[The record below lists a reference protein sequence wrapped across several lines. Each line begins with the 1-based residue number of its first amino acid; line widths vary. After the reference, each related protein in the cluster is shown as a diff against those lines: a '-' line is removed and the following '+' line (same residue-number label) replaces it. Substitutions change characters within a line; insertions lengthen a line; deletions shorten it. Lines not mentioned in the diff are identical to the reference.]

1 MNTSPQE
8 NAAGV
13 PRIRLE
19 GLVKRFG
26 TKQVLRGID
35 LDIHPGESV
44 VVIGPSGT
52 GKSVTLRCILGLDTP
67 DAGRIEVDGRK
78 LDARGIAALRRRSGV
93 LFQGGALFDSLP
105 VWRNVAFRLLHDG
118 MRQAK
123 AREVATEC
131 LRLVD
136 LDAGAGDLL
145 PADLSGGMRKRVALA
160 RAIAASP
167 EILFFDEPTAG
178 LDPILATVVSQLI
191 RRLVSEI
198 GATAFTIT
206 QRSSE
211 RFHCR
216 RPCRLAVRGEYSVV
230 RLGCRAAR
238 ERQRSCGAVHPRCG
252 GGPDRD
258 DALNR
263 RLLDLEPMA
272 VARS

>member
-206 QRSSE
+206 HDLQSASIVGDRVALLYGGNIQWSGSVAGLRE
-211 RFHCR
+211 SGNAHVEQFI
-216 RPCRLAVRGEYSVV
+216 RG
-230 RLGCRAAR
+230 AA
-238 ERQRSCGAVHPRCG
+238 E
-252 GGPDRD
+252 GPIETM
-258 DALNR
+258 L
-263 RLLDLEPMA
+263 
-272 VARS
+272 

>member
-1 MNTSPQE
+1 MPNDVS
-8 NAAGV
+8 GV

-19 GLVKRFG
+19 GLEKRFEG
-26 TKQVLRGID
+26 KQVLRGID
-35 LDIHPGESV
+35 LDIHPGESM

-67 DAGRIEVDGRK
+67 DAGTIVVDGRP

-105 VWRNVAFRLLHDG
+105 VWRNVAFRLLNEG
-118 MRQAK
+118 MCPAD
-123 AREVATEC
+123 ARKVATEC

-136 LDAGAGDLL
+136 LDEAAGALL
-145 PADLSGGMRKRVALA
+145 PAGLSGGMRKRVALA

-178 LDPILATVVSQLI
+178 LDPILSTVVSQLI

-206 QRSSE
+206 HDLQSASIVGDRIAMLYGGRIQWIGPVAILRESGNAHVE
-211 RFHCR
+211 QFI
-216 RPCRLAVRGEYSVV
+216 RG
-230 RLGCRAAR
+230 AA
-238 ERQRSCGAVHPRCG
+238 E
-252 GGPDRD
+252 GPIET
-258 DALNR
+258 
-263 RLLDLEPMA
+263 LL
-272 VARS
+272 